1 MIIWAAFKGM
11 VVLVK
16 KSHQQL
22 RIKISFYTMF
32 HLKAYSCWKGVFLC
46 WILKRIK
53 KQPRDNFK
61 NHIVFKENLHCR
73 TTTSTCGRRWKDFT
87 GSLKPSKDSLLK
99 RKSDCQQNLS
109 SISSQKRKKICKIFA
124 CTQLYEPSFQKRK
137 NNTAKQIVWQI
148 LLVPGTLWA
157 QLSNKKGQQRKI
169 HFLPAAHCLSLSVM
183 GNRYKA
189 AVSDAIK
196 VIFANDCKNL
206 RRRLQSEEENNVCL
220 VAPLTWVNIVNLA
233 NLI

>member
-1 MIIWAAFKGM
+1 
-11 VVLVK
+11 
-16 KSHQQL
+16 
-22 RIKISFYTMF
+22 MF
-32 HLKAYSCWKGVFLC
+32 RVKAYCCVGFSKG
-46 WILKRIK
+46 RMK
-53 KQPRDNFK
+53 KQPRADLN

-73 TTTSTCGRRWKDFT
+73 TTTSTCGRRWRDFT

-109 SISSQKRKKICKIFA
+109 SISSPKNVLQILLVPNSMNPAFKKKGQQSQK
-124 CTQLYEPSFQKRK
+124 
-137 NNTAKQIVWQI
+137 IVWQI

-157 QLSNKKGQQRKI
+157 ELSNKKRQQSKI
-169 HFLPAAHCLSLSVM
+169 HFLPAMHCLSLSVM

-206 RRRLQSEEENNVCL
+206 RRLLQSGEEDNVCL